1 MPRRARPRQG
11 EKGHPGEVHGCGA
24 WGLGGSPAAPQL
36 QCSGRVQCI
45 AYPAC
50 LYACVTQPVP
60 APHRRR
66 GQRHHPWAGHQGGAQ
81 RAAHQRPLS
90 LGTLAPGS
98 LARLLAQPKRAVP
111 AAAGSLGLPVT
122 GNAPPLVMCLGG
134 GGGRGSHLLTS
145 SVPFQ
150 IPTHTGTQGSRKAR
164 GMRKQDICQEPGGTR
179 HFREHTHPL
188 RSSQTPLLLLYT
200 PVGTAHGSHACP
212 ASALSCSAPNP
223 RAPPRYSGRPCDA
236 CVSAALG
243 PAVRCPQNG

>member
-1 MPRRARPRQG
+1 MGWRRSGSGPRRKGSSRLIMPRRARPRQG

-134 GGGRGSHLLTS
+134 GGAGESLTDFICAL
-145 SVPFQ
+145 PN
-150 IPTHTGTQGSRKAR
+150 THPHRHPGKQEGKRHEETGHMSRAR
-164 GMRKQDICQEPGGTR
+164 G
-179 HFREHTHPL
+179 H
-188 RSSQTPLLLLYT
+188 
-200 PVGTAHGSHACP
+200 
-212 ASALSCSAPNP
+212 
-223 RAPPRYSGRPCDA
+223 
-236 CVSAALG
+236 
-243 PAVRCPQNG
+243 